1 MHDIYDV
8 SKLAVTLLLH
18 RLGKSACY
26 WPGLSCPYFKNE
38 SLVFFVPSRAKAAW
52 VHRANVK
59 SSNRVL
65 GLRY

>member
-8 SKLAVTLLLH
+8 SKLAMTLLMH

-38 SLVFFVPSRAKAAW
+38 SLLFFMPSKAKAAW
-52 VHRANVK
+52 VHRTK
-59 SSNRVL
+59 LYGLNRFL
-65 GLRY
+65 SPQH

>member
-1 MHDIYDV
+1 LYSI
-8 SKLAVTLLLH
+8 
-18 RLGKSACY
+18 RLRGDYVIAEAKK

-38 SLVFFVPSRAKAAW
+38 SLLFFVPSKAKVAW
-52 VHRANVK
+52 VHRAGVK